1 MTVWRVGGGMIP
13 GALALLR
20 SRPWLVARVV
30 AYARIALVAA
40 RIAASEQAWIVWLVW
55 VLVTYEVESWMN
67 RGASRPAEAG
77 SLSPEWVIF
86 LSKSMASG

>member
-1 MTVWRVGGGMIP
+1 MIP

-40 RIAASEQAWIVWLVW
+40 RIAANEQAWIVWLVW
-55 VLVTYEVESWMN
+55 VLVTYEVES
-67 RGASRPAEAG
+67 
-77 SLSPEWVIF
+77 
-86 LSKSMASG
+86 